1 MNSRG
6 VIPITILAATSLIPW
21 AFAQNIP
28 SQSGGV
34 NMIVS
39 VEGRHGKGVPPV
51 NREDVQVYAGN
62 YWLQVTDWVP
72 LQGDRAALQLF
83 ILLDDS
89 SSTSLGSQLE
99 DIRAFIREQPAATAI
114 AIGYM
119 RNGTVDTVQ
128 NFTND
133 HAQAAKALRLPV
145 GSIGA
150 SASPYFS
157 LVDLIKRWP
166 GAPGRR
172 EVLMISDGIDR
183 FGGNGPANP
192 YVDSAVH
199 ETQRAGVVVYTIFVS
214 GVGHYAHSLWSVTW
228 GQSYL
233 AQVAEQTGGEAWSQG
248 FQTPISLAPYLDDLS
263 HRLTEQYLLGFI
275 PKPEKKAG
283 FQRIK
288 LRTELPN
295 VELVGQESVY
305 VPAS

>member
-1 MNSRG
+1 MRTF
-6 VIPITILAATSLIPW
+6 ILQAILATTFTPCSP
-21 AFAQNIP
+21 AQNLP
-28 SQSGGV
+28 ASGSV
-34 NMIVS
+34 HMIVTA
-39 VEGRHGKGVPPV
+39 EGRHGKNVGPV
-51 NREDVQVYAGN
+51 SREDVQVYAGN
-62 YWLQVTDWVP
+62 DRLQVNDWVP
-72 LQGDRAALQLF
+72 LHGDRAALQLY

-99 DIRAFIREQPAATAI
+99 DIRAFIHAQPATTAI
-114 AIGYM
+114 AVGYM
-119 RNGTVDTVQ
+119 RNGAVDTVQ
-128 NFTND
+128 SFTND
-133 HAQAAKALRLPV
+133 HAQAAKSLRLPL

-166 GAPGRR
+166 AAPVRR

-183 FGGNGPANP
+183 FGGNGPSNP

-199 ETQRAGVVVYTIFVS
+199 EAQRAGVVVYTIFAT
-214 GVGHYAHSLWSVTW
+214 GVGHYGHSLWSINW

-233 AQVAEQTGGEAWSQG
+233 AQVAEQTGGEAWFQG

-263 HRLTEQYLLGFI
+263 HRLTQQYLLSFI
-275 PKPEKKAG
+275 PKQEKKSG

-305 VPAS
+305 VPSS